1 MISAAITP
9 CLLRHDA
16 NGSVSGKRQTTKMV
30 DFIRIGVAMVGALWR
45 LQAQPGM
52 SQEKHGVIPHAPLLK
67 TILP

>member
-1 MISAAITP
+1 
-9 CLLRHDA
+9 
-16 NGSVSGKRQTTKMV
+16 MV